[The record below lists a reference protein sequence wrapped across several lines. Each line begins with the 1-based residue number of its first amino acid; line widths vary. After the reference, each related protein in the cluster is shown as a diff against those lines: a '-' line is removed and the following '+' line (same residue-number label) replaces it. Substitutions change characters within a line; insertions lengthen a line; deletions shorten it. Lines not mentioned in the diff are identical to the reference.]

1 MGCQRKNLSFRI
13 QNMALIS
20 FLVLAW
26 PNSGLYDHTELR
38 ASVKRIPFLSR
49 QSKLFS
55 LNSEGV
61 KKEKRGMHPSLVISL
76 PGIS

>member
-20 FLVLAW
+20 SLVLAW
-26 PNSGLYDHTELR
+26 PNSELYDHTELR
-38 ASVKRIPFLSR
+38 ARVKRIPFLSR

-61 KKEKRGMHPSLVISL
+61 KKEKEECIHP
-76 PGIS
+76 